1 MQMLPLTEVPTEA
14 SLAAFIDELAE
25 RQLFTKDVADKIDQ
39 GEHRVVLS
47 NSRGA
52 NFDQV
57 CNTGKTG
64 AAIFNA
70 KRSCH
75 YF

>member
-14 SLAAFIDELAE
+14 SPAAFIDELVE

-39 GEHRVVLS
+39 ASIVWFYQTAVGQTLIKY
-47 NSRGA
+47 A
-52 NFDQV
+52 TQV
-57 CNTGKTG
+57 KRG